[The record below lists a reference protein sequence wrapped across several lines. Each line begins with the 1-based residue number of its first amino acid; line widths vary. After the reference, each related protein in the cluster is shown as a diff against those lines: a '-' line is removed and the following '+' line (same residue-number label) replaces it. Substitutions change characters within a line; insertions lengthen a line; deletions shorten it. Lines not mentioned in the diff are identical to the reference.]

1 LHYLVLIDAITVL
14 PQLFG
19 QILIPGAVE
28 RELSRPGTPR
38 TVREWLATSPPW
50 LAVREPPS
58 SDDFAPATLGLGER
72 AAIAL
77 AKSQGEALMLIDDRA
92 AAAAAR
98 SWGFSVTGTL
108 GILLRAAQR
117 DFIDLGEAYLRLKAT
132 NFRCRPELLEALLAN
147 HRKTKI

>member
-1 LHYLVLIDAITVL
+1 MIKVVADTGPLHYLVLIDAITVL

-72 AAIAL
+72 PPSPWRNHK
-77 AKSQGEALMLIDDRA
+77 AKL
-92 AAAAAR
+92 
-98 SWGFSVTGTL
+98 
-108 GILLRAAQR
+108 
-117 DFIDLGEAYLRLKAT
+117 
-132 NFRCRPELLEALLAN
+132 
-147 HRKTKI
+147 